1 MGAIKRRT
9 VRIGTRKSRL
19 ALVQTN
25 MVAEAIEA
33 ACPEV
38 KCELVPLMT
47 KGDKIL
53 KTSLVAFGGK
63 GAFVEEFE
71 QSILNGDIDLA
82 VHSAK
87 DMPMDLSDGL
97 CIGAVLKRED
107 PRDVFVTVKG
117 RTPERSPRIIGTG
130 SPRRQVQ
137 IMEHGDVECRLLREA
152 DAIAIPGKE
161 IESCTAYQIA
171 LGAVPEIEEKEIIPV
186 VFPMTKDEAVLKESH
201 EAAVKSLAA
210 LMDQGKTVAF
220 LTLGDVTVYS
230 TYGYV
235 HKKLLALGYESVLIN
250 GVPSFCAAAA
260 KLGISLGEKAE
271 SIHILPGSYPVKDG
285 LKLSGTKILMKSGK
299 KIADVKRELLL
310 TECPAWMVENCG
322 MEGERLIRSA
332 ADIPEDAG
340 YYSLIIAKDR
350 EEQ

>member
-1 MGAIKRRT
+1 LKKQDIKENNMQGKIYG
-9 VRIGTRKSRL
+9 IGVGPGDL
-19 ALVQTN
+19 
-25 MVAEAIEA
+25 E
-33 ACPEV
+33 
-38 KCELVPLMT
+38 LMT
-47 KGDKIL
+47 L
-53 KTSLVAFGGK
+53 K
-63 GAFVEEFE
+63 
-71 QSILNGDIDLA
+71 A
-82 VHSAK
+82 VR
-87 DMPMDLSDGL
+87 L
-97 CIGAVLKRED
+97 IREV
-107 PRDVFVTVKG
+107 DV
-117 RTPERSPRIIGTG
+117 
-130 SPRRQVQ
+130 
-137 IMEHGDVECRLLREA
+137 
-152 DAIAIPGKE
+152 IAIPGKE
-161 IESCTAYQIA
+161 KETCTAYQIA
-171 LGAVPEIEEKEIIPV
+171 LGAVPEIDEKEIIPV
-186 VFPMTKDEAVLKESH
+186 VFPMTKNESVLKESH
-201 EAAVKSLAA
+201 EAAVKSLSA

>member
-1 MGAIKRRT
+1 MQGMIYG
-9 VRIGTRKSRL
+9 IG
-19 ALVQTN
+19 VGPGD
-25 MVAEAIEA
+25 
-33 ACPEV
+33 PE
-38 KCELVPLMT
+38 LMT
-47 KGDKIL
+47 L
-53 KTSLVAFGGK
+53 KA
-63 GAFVEEFE
+63 A
-71 QSILNGDIDLA
+71 
-82 VHSAK
+82 
-87 DMPMDLSDGL
+87 
-97 CIGAVLKRED
+97 
-107 PRDVFVTVKG
+107 
-117 RTPERSPRIIGTG
+117 
-130 SPRRQVQ
+130 
-137 IMEHGDVECRLLREA
+137 RLLREA

-161 IESCTAYQIA
+161 KETCTAYQIA

-186 VFPMTKDEAVLKESH
+186 VFPMTKDEVVLKESH

>member
-1 MGAIKRRT
+1 M
-9 VRIGTRKSRL
+9 
-19 ALVQTN
+19 
-25 MVAEAIEA
+25 
-33 ACPEV
+33 
-38 KCELVPLMT
+38 
-47 KGDKIL
+47 
-53 KTSLVAFGGK
+53 
-63 GAFVEEFE
+63 
-71 QSILNGDIDLA
+71 
-82 VHSAK
+82 
-87 DMPMDLSDGL
+87 
-97 CIGAVLKRED
+97 
-107 PRDVFVTVKG
+107 
-117 RTPERSPRIIGTG
+117 
-130 SPRRQVQ
+130 
-137 IMEHGDVECRLLREA
+137 
-152 DAIAIPGKE
+152 
-161 IESCTAYQIA
+161 
-171 LGAVPEIEEKEIIPV
+171 

-201 EAAVKSLAA
+201 EAAVKSLTA

-235 HKKLLALGYESVLIN
+235 HQKLLNLGYESVLVN

-285 LKLSGTKILMKSGK
+285 LKLSGTKILMKSGT

>member
-1 MGAIKRRT
+1 MQGMIYG
-9 VRIGTRKSRL
+9 IG
-19 ALVQTN
+19 VGPGD
-25 MVAEAIEA
+25 
-33 ACPEV
+33 PE
-38 KCELVPLMT
+38 LMT
-47 KGDKIL
+47 L
-53 KTSLVAFGGK
+53 K
-63 GAFVEEFE
+63 
-71 QSILNGDIDLA
+71 A
-82 VHSAK
+82 V
-87 DMPMDLSDGL
+87 
-97 CIGAVLKRED
+97 
-107 PRDVFVTVKG
+107 
-117 RTPERSPRIIGTG
+117 
-130 SPRRQVQ
+130 
-137 IMEHGDVECRLLREA
+137 RLLREA

-161 IESCTAYQIA
+161 KETCTAYQIA

-260 KLGISLGEKAE
+260 KLGISLGEKA
-271 SIHILPGSYPVKDG
+271 G